1 MVEKNEKK
9 AVLAGS
15 ILFQGLSDELINR
28 LVGITR
34 KKHYCKGETIF
45 LEGRPSH
52 GFYIIVQG
60 QVKIFKA
67 SEKGKEQIFYTFGN
81 GEAFGLTP
89 LFLHKKFPACATSM
103 VPTTVLFL
111 PKEEFFQLT
120 VDHHPLALS
129 MLSGLSQRLCQL
141 VEKIGSLALHGAS
154 HRLSAHLIYLSK
166 QQGRTDQVLLD
177 MPKKQLACLLG
188 TTPENLSRIF
198 ADMSNDGLIRVNGR
212 CVQLLRYRKL
222 LQHK

>member
-1 MVEKNEKK
+1 MIERTEKK
-9 AVLAGS
+9 TLLAGS
-15 ILFQGLSDELINR
+15 ILFQGLSNELINR
-28 LVGITR
+28 LVSISR
-34 KKHYCKGETIF
+34 QKQYCKGETIF

-52 GFYIIVQG
+52 GFYLIIQG

-67 SEKGKEQIFYTFGN
+67 SAEGKEQTFYTFGP
-81 GEAFGLTP
+81 GEPFGLTT
-89 LFLHKKFPACATSM
+89 LFLNKKSPACATSM
-103 VPTTVLFL
+103 VPTTVLFF
-111 PKEEFFQLT
+111 PKEKLLQLT
-120 VDHHPLALS
+120 VDHPPLALS

-141 VEKIGSLALHGAS
+141 VEKIGSLALHGAP
-154 HRLSAHLIYLSK
+154 HRLSAHLIYLAE
-166 QQGRTDQVLLD
+166 QQGRTDQVFLD

-198 ADMSNDGLIRVNGR
+198 ADMSNEGLIKMNGK

>member
-1 MVEKNEKK
+1 MIERTEKK
-9 AVLAGS
+9 TLLAGS

-28 LVGITR
+28 LVNISR
-34 KKHYCKGETIF
+34 QKQYSKGETIF
-45 LEGRPSH
+45 LEGRPSN
-52 GFYIIVQG
+52 GFYIIIQG

-67 SEKGKEQIFYTFGN
+67 SAEGKEQIFYTFGT
-81 GEAFGLTP
+81 GEPFGLTT
-89 LFLHKKFPACATSM
+89 LFINKKSPICATSM
-103 VPTTVLFL
+103 VSTTVLFF
-111 PKEEFFQLT
+111 PKEEFLQLT
-120 VDHHPLALS
+120 VDHPPIAQS

-141 VEKIGSLALHGAS
+141 VEKIGSLALYGAP
-154 HRLSAHLIYLSK
+154 HRLSAHLIYLAE

-198 ADMSNDGLIRVNGR
+198 ADMSNNGLLRVTGS
-212 CVQLLRYRKL
+212 CVQLLRYKKL